1 MKSTMMAVP
10 LSTNTMF
17 ARMDK
22 LFGQSEVISRLPDKR
37 LVRHSFTEIAARTRA
52 LAHALK
58 ELGIKQGDCVATLCW
73 NHHVHL
79 ECYFGIPLAGAVMH
93 TLNLRL
99 SGEEIAWIAGHAKDR
114 VLIVDDILLPLYRQ
128 VAEHYRFEKVIV
140 FPVRRRADSGR
151 LRELRNA
158 DRATSGKAFTPAPHD
173 ENDPIALCYTSG
185 TTGRPKG
192 VAYSH
197 RSTVLHRSRAACRTI
212 GALKGSDSCSP
223 SRPCSTPIVGACP
236 TAP

>member
-1 MKSTMMAVP
+1 MMAVP

-58 ELGIKQGDCVATLCW
+58 DLGIKKGDCVATLCW
-73 NHHVHL
+73 NHNVHL

-114 VLIVDDILLPLYRQ
+114 VLIVDDILLSLYRQ
-128 VAEHYRFEKVIV
+128 VADQCCSDKC
-140 FPVRRRADSGR
+140 D
-151 LRELRNA
+151 LR
-158 DRATSGKAFTPAPHD
+158 HQ
-173 ENDPIALCYTSG
+173 
-185 TTGRPKG
+185 
-192 VAYSH
+192 
-197 RSTVLHRSRAACRTI
+197 RSRCSAFAASGGFFLPERIFAWWRGGSKVHRART
-212 GALKGSDSCSP
+212 
-223 SRPCSTPIVGACP
+223 R
-236 TAP
+236 

>member
-52 LAHALK
+52 LANALM
-58 ELGIKQGDCVATLCW
+58 ELGIKKGDCVATLCW
-73 NHHVHL
+73 NHKVHL

-114 VLIVDDILLPLYRQ
+114 VLIVDDILLSLYRQ
-128 VAEHYRFEKVIV
+128 VAERYRFEKVIV
-140 FPVRRRADSGR
+140 FPFGGDPIPDDCANYET
-151 LRELRNA
+151 LIAPHL
-158 DRATSGKAFTPAPHD
+158 GKPFTPAPHD
-173 ENDPIALCYTSG
+173 ENDPIALCYTSVIA
-185 TTGRPKG
+185 PKPTDIAYYAWIDNYCAQNPLNQLM
-192 VAYSH
+192 VAAF
-197 RSTVLHRSRAACRTI
+197 RLKQELLSRVR
-212 GALKGSDSCSP
+212 
-223 SRPCSTPIVGACP
+223 
-236 TAP
+236 